1 MLIHCN
7 KKWKGGGGVLLI
19 YYNKHLMKDKSIL
32 IQIVINCIH
41 SCKLPWILIVFI
53 STFYT
58 DLFSVYL
65 FIRMYN
71 LFHTD
76 ILILIMSIKF
86 KYIIWIKDI
95 LGHADYRCS
104 YKKVHVNKE
113 IHVHLHIIEK
123 YL

>member
-1 MLIHCN
+1 M
-7 KKWKGGGGVLLI
+7 GGGGLLI
-19 YYNKHLMKDKSIL
+19 YYNKHLMIDKSIL

-58 DLFSVYL
+58 NLFSVYL

-76 ILILIMSIKF
+76 ILILIMSIEF
-86 KYIIWIKDI
+86 KYII
-95 LGHADYRCS
+95 
-104 YKKVHVNKE
+104 
-113 IHVHLHIIEK
+113 
-123 YL
+123 